1 MDLASDEP
9 VRRTR
14 RTGIV
19 TAHWVLAAVLLVIGL
34 MLLWI
39 AVRAADGDF
48 GAQGPRLA
56 PVVVTGAW
64 VAVAA
69 VYLVT
74 QFRPDRGLPKADV
87 AGEAPDA
94 ALEEP
99 ATEAPHEGAQRAGW
113 FAPAGVA
120 AALVGFAIALEY
132 AGFVVSA
139 AVFFVACARFLGSR
153 NLVRDVVV
161 ALVLPTLIY
170 LAFTRLLDLF
180 LPAGVFPL

>member
-1 MDLASDEP
+1 MDLASAEP
-9 VRRTR
+9 VRQTR

-19 TAHWVLAAVLLVIGL
+19 TAHRVLAAALLVVGL
-34 MLLWI
+34 ILLAI
-39 AVRAADGDF
+39 AIRAAGGDF

-69 VYLVT
+69 VYLVE
-74 QFRPDRGLPKADV
+74 QVRPGHGVEKADV
-87 AGEAPDA
+87 AGEAPDDST
-94 ALEEP
+94 EEG
-99 ATEAPHEGAQRAGW
+99 PHDGTQGVGW
-113 FAPAGVA
+113 LAPAGVA
-120 AALVGFAIALEY
+120 AALVGFAIGLEY

-139 AVFFVACARFLGSR
+139 AVFFLVCARFLGSR
-153 NLVRDVVV
+153 SLVRDVVV
-161 ALVLPTLIY
+161 AVVLPTLIY